1 MPDQLRAE
9 VRRLLDDAKRSPDT
23 TVRQNL
29 AARALEL
36 AQQAEAIESLPDD
49 VEGLG
54 VRVAQY
60 RHMLD
65 RAGSVPKLRGVA
77 ELLRVAEDKLQRVS
91 SQQRPPRPPRVAA
104 A

>member
-1 MPDQLRAE
+1 M
-9 VRRLLDDAKRSPDT
+9 
-23 TVRQNL
+23 
-29 AARALEL
+29 EL

-49 VEGLG
+49 VAGLG

-91 SQQRPPRPPRVAA
+91 NQQRAPNRVAA